1 MRTGGSANRFTLM
14 TCLVAMTANEYDALY
29 GRRELRRRLTFQL
42 LLDCLSVC
50 NYCETY
56 CLVMTVHLVGI
67 TVVSALA
74 CSFTS
79 CQTSCEEN
87 ICKDGVLNL
96 R

>member
-1 MRTGGSANRFTLM
+1 MSMRPHFVTTVYPSLRVQTGDSANRFTLM
-14 TCLVAMTANEYDALY
+14 TCLVAMTAIEYDALY

-67 TVVSALA
+67 TVVTRQCFS
-74 CSFTS
+74 
-79 CQTSCEEN
+79 
-87 ICKDGVLNL
+87 